1 MTLESVIQ
9 WTGGLLA
16 YSTLGILL
24 YGIWRGIQQKAGRIT
39 GKAGQLLR
47 SSLFYFLASVFFF
60 GLAYMGWI
68 PLPWKIS
75 PQIRVWMLTCGVLLY
90 FPGMTFLLWARLT
103 LGKYYFVSTGFGAQ
117 LFTDHQLI
125 TKGPYAIVRHP
136 MYVGLAFAAWGA
148 LLIYFTW
155 TTVYFAIFAPLL
167 AFRAYREE
175 QALSAEFGEQWK
187 EYCKHVPA
195 FIPRLR

>member
-1 MTLESVIQ
+1 VTLESVIQ
-9 WTGGLLA
+9 WIGGLLA
-16 YSTLGILL
+16 YSTLGILF
-24 YGIWRGIQQKAGRIT
+24 YGIWRGTQQKAGRVT
-39 GKAGQLLR
+39 GNASRILR
-47 SSLFYFLASVFFF
+47 SSLFYFLESAIFF
-60 GLAYMGWI
+60 GTAYFGWK
-68 PLPWKIS
+68 PLPWDVS
-75 PQIRVWMLTCGVLLY
+75 PQARVWMLVCGALLY
-90 FPGMTFLLWARLT
+90 FPGMVFLLWARLT

-155 TTVYFAIFAPLL
+155 TTVYFAVFAPLL

-175 QALSAEFGEQWK
+175 QALATEFGKQWT

-195 FIPRLR
+195 FIPRLW